1 MVQRR
6 RIVLGACLDHGQVLD
21 PDHSSQTVHF
31 TKAADAAAAVD
42 GTGEGRQLG
51 LGAVAPPC
59 SARPSPE
66 ISAGR
71 PDLGV
76 ALSVVICVGLQV

>member
-1 MVQRR
+1 
-6 RIVLGACLDHGQVLD
+6 VLD

-31 TKAADAAAAVD
+31 TKAADAADAAAVAD

-59 SARPSPE
+59 STRPSPE

-76 ALSVVICVGLQV
+76 ALSVVIWVGLQV